1 MAFTRREFIR
11 STSAMFAVSASSAL
25 ITSCQ
30 NKTLKPNILLIMA
43 DDMGFSDLGC
53 YGSEINTPNID
64 RIAFEGLRFTQFY
77 NAARCCPTRASL
89 LTGLYPHQVGMGGMV
104 VRDPAESNQG
114 AYQGYLNNE
123 CVTLAE
129 VLKSAGYTTL
139 MSGKWHVGEFRP
151 VWPVDRGFDRYWGL
165 LSGAANYFNV
175 TRTKNQQP
183 IRTMAED
190 DQEIPL
196 PTEDFYM
203 TDAITE
209 NAIKMLK
216 ENSDKSFFQYVAYT
230 APHWPL
236 HALPEDIEKY
246 KGKYKKGWSALRK
259 KRYQKMIEMGI
270 IQKDWALSPRDEGT
284 MDWES
289 VPNQERMDLKMAI
302 YAAQI
307 DRMDQGIGKILQTL
321 EDQGRLD
328 NTIVLFLSDNGACA
342 ETGPLGHDFWGN
354 GVTPGGEESYQSYG
368 RSWANASNTPF
379 RLHKHWVH
387 EGGISTPL
395 IIRWP
400 QVIQKGGKITNQPG
414 HIVDIMATLV
424 DISGSEYPS
433 MYKGNKIQPLEGKSL
448 LPVMKG
454 QTRDPHRYLFWE
466 HEKNKA
472 VRREKWKLVAEAG
485 KEWELYDIEQD
496 RSEMNNLNS
505 QYPVIVMELKKAW
518 EAWAD
523 KVAVEL

>member
-1 MAFTRREFIR
+1 MAVLLKEFSRATSVFIIAVLFIGFTG
-11 STSAMFAVSASSAL
+11 
-25 ITSCQ
+25 CQ
-30 NKTLKPNILLIMA
+30 SEQTKPNILLIMA
-43 DDMGFSDLGC
+43 DDMGYSDLGC
-53 YGSEINTPNID
+53 YGSDIKTPNID
-64 RIAFEGLRFTQFY
+64 RLANEGLRYTQFY

-89 LTGLYPHQVGMGGMV
+89 LTGLYPHQAGMGEMV
-104 VRDPAESNQG
+104 VLDSADSEKG

-139 MSGKWHVGEFRP
+139 MSGKWHVGEFRH

-165 LSGAANYFNV
+165 ISGAANYFNV
-175 TRTKNQQP
+175 TQTKNHQP

-190 DQEIPL
+190 GNEIPL

-209 NAIKMLK
+209 NAIKMLE
-216 ENSDKSFFQYVAYT
+216 ENSDKLFFQYVAYT

-246 KGKYKKGWSALRK
+246 KGKFQDGWDALRE

-270 IQKDWALSPRDEGT
+270 ISKEWLLSPRDEGA
-284 MDWES
+284 MDWDS
-289 VPNQERMDLKMAI
+289 VSDKELMDLKMAI

-307 DRMDQGIGKILQTL
+307 DRMDQGIGQILKTL

-328 NTIVLFLSDNGACA
+328 NTLVLFLSDNGACA
-342 ETGPLGHDFWGN
+342 ETGPLGNDFWGN
-354 GVTPGGEESYQSYG
+354 GITPGGEESYQSYG

-379 RLHKHWVH
+379 RYHKHWVH

-400 QVIQKGGKITNQPG
+400 EVIKKGGKIEEQSG
-414 HIVDIMATLV
+414 HIIDIMATLV
-424 DISGSEYPS
+424 DISSAEYPS
-433 MYKGNKIQPLEGKSL
+433 TYNGNQIQPMEGKSL
-448 LPVMKG
+448 LPVIKG
-454 QTRDPHRYLFWE
+454 QTGDPHDYLYWE
-466 HEKNKA
+466 HEQNKA
-472 VRREKWKLVAEAG
+472 VRHGKWKLVAEAG
-485 KEWELYDIEQD
+485 KDWELYNIEKD
-496 RSEMNNLNS
+496 RSELNNLTS
-505 QYPVIVMELKKAW
+505 QYPIIVMELKNAW
-518 EAWAD
+518 KEWAD
-523 KVAVEL
+523 KVGVK